1 LIGPEYAPLLDE
13 RDAPAFVAVLR
24 ALRSGYVP
32 EWLPPERGADAAMLQ
47 IAAHYLQAIARRL
60 NQAPD
65 KNKLAFLELVGVRL
79 VPAQPAKAPIV
90 FVLADDAA
98 DVRLPAGTRLAAPP
112 PPGGTAQIS
121 YETESSSG
129 LAVAKL
135 RGVFSLWPGR
145 DQYRD
150 HSEAVAKHEAFQLFH
165 KVDLKNTPHE
175 LYIAHDRLLALAGQ
189 SAVTVTFELTTPSNE
204 YLDIRW
210 EYWDGKL
217 WRGFLDTRPACDN
230 AAASPLDS
238 TSGLRASG
246 AYQLRT
252 DCAETG
258 KRTVN
263 GVDAYWVRGRL
274 EEPLPPDPDRVLAE
288 VESIRLSTTIARSY
302 GSIWRISNAPNPSA
316 TQHALGTNVAPVDK
330 VAVRVVDATAVPAP
344 LISVSNRDAP
354 RQKDSEDPP
363 EETDSEGRIS
373 SLPIVP
379 RQSNTLVIRLGS
391 YEEEYVFT
399 PAHNTR
405 LEVTFTL
412 DMLPFDKAVGG
423 GTEIDLSQPFF
434 PLGLQPQPGAAFY
447 FSHEEAFSKPGA
459 RLRIC
464 VQPAITPE
472 LGLFTGA
479 VDEEE
484 VNHVISWDYWDG
496 RAWVSLLT
504 SRPQPADSE
513 ESRDFAQPANFR
525 QLGMIELTVPND
537 LAPTT
542 VADQEGLWMRARL
555 VTGGYGFSKT
565 VPITTGQAGADG
577 GGSDT
582 GSGGADGGGSGGAD
596 DSESTPTIKF
606 FVAQPPALS
615 DFRLGYSWQDGPH
628 PPEHVL
634 TFNDFR
640 YDDRTDEAV
649 WPGRTF
655 QAFTPVADATPALYL
670 GFDGKLPVD
679 DLGLFFDVV
688 EQRRENLGP
697 TLVWEYWDGFD
708 WRRLRVDD
716 ETRHFRVPGL
726 VSFIGPEDSQQLA
739 RFDSFDTPRHWLR
752 ARLLEDG
759 PPGEPTMRAVYANA
773 VPAVQ
778 RQTITGEALGTS
790 TGEPNQVFTFL
801 QLPILPHP
809 EIEVRELE
817 GLRAAVEWRT
827 VVAQIFDNPRV
838 LLELE
843 TQLGENG
850 VQTDVQYGPVRL
862 VRDRSKR
869 VTEVWVEWQER
880 TTLLGSEPED
890 RGFVVDLAPGRI
902 FLGDGD
908 HGRVPPLGAAIVAR
922 RYRTGGGAAGNVAAR
937 AISQLLGPVGGVQE
951 IFNPVPAE
959 GGADGETAA
968 PLLTRGP
975 RAVRHRGRAVTP
987 EDYAALAREASA
999 SVAVARALSG
1009 RDADG
1014 RPAPGWVTLVIIPR
1028 SAEPRPYPSFG
1039 LREQVRQFITA
1050 RAAADMT
1057 GAEQIVVTGP
1067 DYQPVDVAASI
1078 VPRDPTE
1085 AGAVE
1090 RDARAAIAGFLHPL
1104 SGGPSGRGWSPG
1116 EDVWLSD
1123 LAPLLE
1129 RVPGVDHISEIALLR
1144 SGELLGEHVPVANDR
1159 IPVAGEIRLRLVG
1172 GE

>member
-1 LIGPEYAPLLDE
+1 MIGPEYAPLLDE

-65 KNKLAFLELVGVRL
+65 KNKLAFLELAGVRL

-98 DVRLPAGTRLAAPP
+98 DVRLPTGTRLAAPP
-112 PPGGTAQIS
+112 PPGGTAQII
-121 YETESSSG
+121 YETEISSG

-135 RGVFSLWPGR
+135 RSVFSLWPGR

-150 HSEAVAKHEAFQLFH
+150 HSEAVAKNQAFQLFH
-165 KVDLKNTPHE
+165 KADLKNTPHE

-230 AAASPLDS
+230 AAATPLDS

-252 DCAETG
+252 DCAETA
-258 KRTVN
+258 KRVVN
-263 GVDAYWVRGRL
+263 GVEAYWVRGQL
-274 EEPLPPDPDRVLAE
+274 EEPLPQDPKRVLPE

-302 GSIWRISNAPNPSA
+302 GSIWRVSEAPDQSA
-316 TQHALGTNVAPVDK
+316 RQNMLGTSMASVNT
-330 VAVRVVDATAVPAP
+330 VAVRVVDATGVP
-344 LISVSNRDAP
+344 IEGVNVGNR
-354 RQKDSEDPP
+354 E
-363 EETDSEGRIS
+363 IS
-373 SLPIVP
+373 SSTQSTNTQGRVP
-379 RQSNTLVIRLGS
+379 SLKVVSGQSNTLVIRLGS
-391 YEEEYVFT
+391 YEEEYAFT
-399 PAHNTR
+399 PDDNIP
-405 LEVTFTL
+405 LDVTFAL

-423 GTEIDLSQPFF
+423 GTEIDLTQPFF
-434 PLGLQPQPGAAFY
+434 PLGLQPQPGAALY

-459 RLRIC
+459 QLRIY
-464 VQPAITPE
+464 VQQTKTPDLALNTSNQTNQQE
-472 LGLFTGA
+472 
-479 VDEEE
+479 VD
-484 VNHVISWDYWDG
+484 HVISWEYWNG

-504 SRPQPADSE
+504 SRPRPADSAQ
-513 ESRDFAQPANFR
+513 SKDFAQPANFR
-525 QLGMIELTVPND
+525 QRGMIELTVPSD

-542 VADQEGLWMRARL
+542 VADQEGLWMRAQL
-555 VTGGYGFSKT
+555 VSGGYGLSKT
-565 VPITTGQAGADG
+565 IPITTAA
-577 GGSDT
+577 
-582 GSGGADGGGSGGAD
+582 
-596 DSESTPTIKF
+596 TPTVTF

-679 DLGLFFDVV
+679 NLGLFFDVV
-688 EQRRENLGP
+688 EQRGESLGP

-739 RFDSFDTPRHWLR
+739 RFDSFHTPRHWLR

-759 PPGEPTMRAVYANA
+759 PPGEPTMRAIYANA

-790 TGEPNQVFTFL
+790 TGEPNQVFAFL

-838 LLELE
+838 LQELE
-843 TQLGENG
+843 TRLGENG
-850 VQTDVQYGPVRL
+850 VQTDVRYGPVRL

-890 RGFVVDLAPGRI
+890 RGFVVDLARGRI
-902 FLGDGD
+902 FLGNGD

-922 RYRTGGGAAGNVAAR
+922 RYRTGGGGAGNVAAR

-987 EDYAALAREASA
+987 EDYGALAREASA

-1039 LREQVRQFITA
+1039 LREQVRQFINA
-1050 RAAADMT
+1050 CAAADVT
-1057 GAEQIVVTGP
+1057 RAEQIVVTGP
-1067 DYQPVDVAASI
+1067 DYQPVDVNASI
-1078 VPRDPTE
+1078 VPRDPTA
-1085 AGAVE
+1085 AGTVE
-1090 RDARAAIAGFLHPL
+1090 RDTRAAIAGFLHPL

-1129 RVPGVDHISEIALLR
+1129 RLPGVDHISEIALLR

>member
-13 RDAPAFVAVLR
+13 RDAPDFVAVLH

-32 EWLPPERGADAAMLQ
+32 DWLPPERGADAAFLQ

-65 KNKLAFLELVGVRL
+65 KNKLAFLELGGVRL

-121 YETESSSG
+121 YETEISSG

-135 RGVFSLWPGR
+135 RSVFSLWPGR
-145 DQYRD
+145 DQYID
-150 HSEAVAKHEAFQLFH
+150 HSEPVAKLQAFQPFH
-165 KVDLKNTPHE
+165 KAELEKTPHE

-230 AAASPLDS
+230 ATASPLDS

-252 DCAETG
+252 DCAETA
-258 KRTVN
+258 KRVVN
-263 GVDAYWVRGRL
+263 DVEAYWVRAEL
-274 EEPLPPDPDRVLAE
+274 EERLPPDPNRVLPE

-302 GSIWRISNAPNPSA
+302 GSVWRISKAPDPLA
-316 TQHALGTNVAPVDK
+316 KQKVLGTGLAPVNT
-330 VAVRVVDATAVPAP
+330 VALRVVDATGVP
-344 LISVSNRDAP
+344 LSQVSVGNRDTGSF
-354 RQKDSEDPP
+354 DN
-363 EETDSEGRIS
+363 TDDQGRVNSVDI
-373 SLPIVP
+373 LPK
-379 RQSNTLVIRLGS
+379 QSNTLVIALGT
-391 YEEEYVFT
+391 YEEEHVFT
-399 PAHNTR
+399 PDWDAP

-412 DMLPFDKAVGG
+412 DMLPFDKAVAG
-423 GTEIDLSQPFF
+423 GTEVDLSQPFF

-459 RLRIC
+459 RLRIY
-464 VQPAITPE
+464 VQPTRTPE
-472 LGLFTGA
+472 LDLDTS
-479 VDEEE
+479 DQTE
-484 VNHVISWDYWDG
+484 VEHVISWEYWNG
-496 RAWVSLLT
+496 RAWVSSKT
-504 SRPQPADSE
+504 YPPVSGQNSEQPE
-513 ESRDFAQPANFR
+513 DFR
-525 QLGMIELTVPND
+525 LRGMIELTVPSD

-542 VADQEGLWMRARL
+542 VADQEGLWMRAQL
-555 VTGGYGFSKT
+555 VSGGYGFTKT
-565 VPITTGQAGADG
+565 VPITTGQAGAG
-577 GGSDT
+577 GGSEN
-582 GSGGADGGGSGGAD
+582 GSDGADVVV
-596 DSESTPTIKF
+596 STPEIKF

-634 TFNDFR
+634 SFNDFR

-670 GFDGKLPVD
+670 GFDDKLPVD
-679 DLGLFFDVV
+679 NLGLFFDVV
-688 EQRRENLGP
+688 EQRWENLGP

-726 VSFIGPEDSQQLA
+726 ISFIGPEDSQQLA
-739 RFDSFDTPRHWLR
+739 RFDRFDTPRHWLR

-759 PPGEPTMRAVYANA
+759 PPGEPTMRAIYANA

-778 RQTITGEALGTS
+778 RQTITSEALGTS

-827 VVAQIFDNPRV
+827 VIAQIFDNPRV
-838 LLELE
+838 LQEVE

-890 RGFVVDLAPGRI
+890 RGFVVDLARGRI

-999 SVAVARALSG
+999 SVAMARALSG

-1014 RPAPGWVTLVIIPR
+1014 HPAPGWVTLVIIPR

-1039 LREQVRQFITA
+1039 LREQVRQFINA
-1050 RAAADMT
+1050 CAAADVT

-1067 DYQPVDVAASI
+1067 DYQPIDVTASI
-1078 VPRDPTE
+1078 VPRDPTA
-1085 AGAVE
+1085 AGTVE
-1090 RDARAAIAGFLHPL
+1090 RDTRAAIAGFLHPL

-1159 IPVAGEIRLRLVG
+1159 IPVAGDIRLRLVG

>member
-1 LIGPEYAPLLDE
+1 LIEPEYAPLLDE

-32 EWLPPERGADAAMLQ
+32 DWLPPERGADAALLQ

-65 KNKLAFLELVGVRL
+65 KNKLAFLELAGVRL
-79 VPAQPAKAPIV
+79 VPAQPARAPMV

-112 PPGGTAQIS
+112 PPGSSAQIS

-145 DQYRD
+145 DQYIN
-150 HSEAVAKHEAFQLFH
+150 HSEAVAKQQAFQPFH
-165 KVDLKNTPHE
+165 KAELEKTPHE

-189 SAVTVTFELTTPSNE
+189 TAVTVTFELTTPSNE

-230 AAASPLDS
+230 ATASPLDS

-252 DCAETG
+252 DCAETA
-258 KRTVN
+258 KTTVN
-263 GVDAYWVRGRL
+263 GVEAYWVRGQL
-274 EEPLPPDPDRVLAE
+274 EERLPPDPNRVLPE

-302 GSIWRISNAPNPSA
+302 GSVWRVSEAPDPSA
-316 TQHALGTNVAPVDK
+316 AQQLLRPSVAPVT
-330 VAVRVVDATAVPAP
+330 VAVRVVDATGVP
-344 LISVSNRDAP
+344 LDGVTVGNRDIP
-354 RQKDSEDPP
+354 SSTQSTNTQGRVPSLKIVSE
-363 EETDSEGRIS
+363 
-373 SLPIVP
+373 
-379 RQSNTLVIRLGS
+379 QSNTLVVALGS

-399 PAHNTR
+399 PDNNIP
-405 LEVTFTL
+405 LEVTFAL
-412 DMLPFDKAVGG
+412 DMLPFDKAVAG
-423 GTEIDLSQPFF
+423 GTEVDLSQPFF
-434 PLGLQPQPGAAFY
+434 PLGLQPQPGAALY

-459 RLRIC
+459 QLRIY

-472 LGLFTGA
+472 LGLSTRA
-479 VDEEE
+479 ADEEE
-484 VNHVISWDYWDG
+484 INHVVSWEYWDG
-496 RAWVSLLT
+496 RAWVSLRT
-504 SRPQPADSE
+504 SRPRPPASAQ
-513 ESRDFAQPANFR
+513 SKDFAQPTNFR
-525 QLGMIELTVPND
+525 QRGMIELTVPSD

-542 VADQEGLWMRARL
+542 VADQQGLWMRAQL
-555 VTGGYGFSKT
+555 VSGGYGFTKT
-565 VPITTGQAGADG
+565 VPITTG
-577 GGSDT
+577 GGSP
-582 GSGGADGGGSGGAD
+582 
-596 DSESTPTIKF
+596 PTIKF

-615 DFRLGYSWQDGPH
+615 DFRLGYTWQDGPH

-655 QAFTPVADATPALYL
+655 QAFNPVADATPALYL

-679 DLGLFFDVV
+679 NLGLFFDMV
-688 EQRRENLGP
+688 EQRGENLGP

-708 WRRLRVDD
+708 WRRLLVDD

-739 RFDSFDTPRHWLR
+739 RFDSFTTPRHWLR

-759 PPGEPTMRAVYANA
+759 PPGEPTMRAIYANA

-827 VVAQIFDNPRV
+827 VVAQIFENPRV
-838 LLELE
+838 LQELE
-843 TQLGENG
+843 TRLGENG

-880 TTLLGSEPED
+880 TTLLGSESED
-890 RGFVVDLAPGRI
+890 RGFVVDLARGRI

-1039 LREQVRQFITA
+1039 LREQVRQFINA
-1050 RAAADMT
+1050 CAAADVT
-1057 GAEQIVVTGP
+1057 VAEQIVVTGP
-1067 DYQPVDVAASI
+1067 DYQPVDVTASI
-1078 VPRDPTE
+1078 VPRDPTA

-1159 IPVAGEIRLRLVG
+1159 IPVAGDIRLRLVG

>member
-1 LIGPEYAPLLDE
+1 
-13 RDAPAFVAVLR
+13 
-24 ALRSGYVP
+24 
-32 EWLPPERGADAAMLQ
+32 
-47 IAAHYLQAIARRL
+47 
-60 NQAPD
+60 
-65 KNKLAFLELVGVRL
+65 
-79 VPAQPAKAPIV
+79 
-90 FVLADDAA
+90 
-98 DVRLPAGTRLAAPP
+98 
-112 PPGGTAQIS
+112 
-121 YETESSSG
+121 
-129 LAVAKL
+129 
-135 RGVFSLWPGR
+135 
-145 DQYRD
+145 
-150 HSEAVAKHEAFQLFH
+150 
-165 KVDLKNTPHE
+165 
-175 LYIAHDRLLALAGQ
+175 
-189 SAVTVTFELTTPSNE
+189 
-204 YLDIRW
+204 
-210 EYWDGKL
+210 
-217 WRGFLDTRPACDN
+217 
-230 AAASPLDS
+230 
-238 TSGLRASG
+238 
-246 AYQLRT
+246 
-252 DCAETG
+252 
-258 KRTVN
+258 
-263 GVDAYWVRGRL
+263 
-274 EEPLPPDPDRVLAE
+274 
-288 VESIRLSTTIARSY
+288 
-302 GSIWRISNAPNPSA
+302 
-316 TQHALGTNVAPVDK
+316 
-330 VAVRVVDATAVPAP
+330 
-344 LISVSNRDAP
+344 
-354 RQKDSEDPP
+354 
-363 EETDSEGRIS
+363 
-373 SLPIVP
+373 
-379 RQSNTLVIRLGS
+379 
-391 YEEEYVFT
+391 
-399 PAHNTR
+399 
-405 LEVTFTL
+405 
-412 DMLPFDKAVGG
+412 
-423 GTEIDLSQPFF
+423 
-434 PLGLQPQPGAAFY
+434 
-447 FSHEEAFSKPGA
+447 
-459 RLRIC
+459 
-464 VQPAITPE
+464 
-472 LGLFTGA
+472 
-479 VDEEE
+479 
-484 VNHVISWDYWDG
+484 
-496 RAWVSLLT
+496 
-504 SRPQPADSE
+504 
-513 ESRDFAQPANFR
+513 
-525 QLGMIELTVPND
+525 MIELTVPSD

-542 VADQEGLWMRARL
+542 VANQQGLWMRAQL
-555 VTGGYGFSKT
+555 VSGGYGFTKT
-565 VPITTGQAGADG
+565 VPITTGQPATAE
-577 GGSDT
+577 SSLT
-582 GSGGADGGGSGGAD
+582 ESG
-596 DSESTPTIKF
+596 ESTDDEASPPPTVKF

-634 TFNDFR
+634 TFNDFH

-679 DLGLFFDVV
+679 NLGLFFDVV
-688 EQRRENLGP
+688 EQRGENLGP

-759 PPGEPTMRAVYANA
+759 PPGEPTMRAIYANA

-790 TGEPNQVFTFL
+790 TGEPNQVFNFL

-809 EIEVRELE
+809 EIEIRELE

-838 LLELE
+838 LQELE

-890 RGFVVDLAPGRI
+890 RGFVVDLARGRI

-987 EDYAALAREASA
+987 EDYASLAREASA

-1014 RPAPGWVTLVIIPR
+1014 RPAPGWVTLVVIPR

-1039 LREQVRQFITA
+1039 LREQVRQFINA
-1050 RAAADMT
+1050 CAAADVT
-1057 GAEQIVVTGP
+1057 GADQIVVTGP
-1067 DYQPVDVAASI
+1067 DYQPVDVTASI
-1078 VPRDPTE
+1078 VPRDPT
-1085 AGAVE
+1085 AVGTVE

-1144 SGELLGEHVPVANDR
+1144 SGELLGEHVPIANDR